1 MIYKRGEIY
10 WTKFQHQG
18 RMIYKST
25 GLTSAT
31 KARQVEARLRS
42 ELAMGNFGILTKK
55 AVPTLA
61 EFCEDRVEPWAKSTF
76 EQASPKTWLWYKFG
90 LDALKQSA
98 ALRNLKLDEIGPES
112 IAEYASE
119 RQRDGLQIS
128 SVNSCL
134 RCLRR
139 VSRLAEEWGVLTK
152 APRVKFLAGEH
163 CRDRVLTPQEE
174 ALYLNAAAPL
184 LHDVSA
190 VLFDTGVRPE
200 ECHRM
205 RWENIAWINGRHG
218 AIRIAFG
225 KSKAARRTLP
235 MTPRV
240 RRILETRWNA
250 AEKPEEG
257 WVWHAATQSD
267 HINHD
272 SLKLQHKKALRLSK
286 VRPFEVYSIRHTFA
300 TRLAPHIDAWTLC
313 RIMGWASIT
322 IAMRYVHMSEE
333 RVLAALSSIPT
344 LSETGDKT
352 GDSGQ
357 TTMQSTESERLL
369 TDTASES

>member
-1 MIYKRGEIY
+1 
-10 WTKFQHQG
+10 
-18 RMIYKST
+18 
-25 GLTSAT
+25 
-31 KARQVEARLRS
+31 
-42 ELAMGNFGILTKK
+42 
-55 AVPTLA
+55 
-61 EFCEDRVEPWAKSTF
+61 
-76 EQASPKTWLWYKFG
+76 
-90 LDALKQSA
+90 
-98 ALRNLKLDEIGPES
+98 
-112 IAEYASE
+112 
-119 RQRDGLQIS
+119 
-128 SVNSCL
+128 
-134 RCLRR
+134 
-139 VSRLAEEWGVLTK
+139 
-152 APRVKFLAGEH
+152 
-163 CRDRVLTPQEE
+163 
-174 ALYLNAAAPL
+174 
-184 LHDVSA
+184 
-190 VLFDTGVRPE
+190 
-200 ECHRM
+200 
-205 RWENIAWINGRHG
+205 
-218 AIRIAFG
+218 
-225 KSKAARRTLP
+225 

-257 WVWHAATQSD
+257 WVWPAATQSD

-272 SLKLQHKKALRLSK
+272 SLKLRHKKALRMSK